1 MKRLVLAGAGH
12 AHLHVLRTL
21 GAARWPGVEV
31 VLVTPYPRQI
41 YSGMVPGW
49 IAGHYRLEDCV
60 APVLPLAA
68 AAGVRV
74 VQDAVCAVDAERG
87 HVTLAKGGRID
98 FDVLSLDT
106 GAGLAMDEGL
116 SDHPGLLPVRPLES
130 FVTRWERALA
140 TLLDD
145 AQARVAVIGGGAAG
159 VELALAVAY
168 RLRRETGAAVQRV
181 TLACGG
187 GLLPGHAPGV
197 FKRARAA
204 LARQGVELVEQRVR
218 AGTSALETEAGTP
231 LAAAWV
237 IAATGVGPPG
247 WLAQSGLALAPD
259 GFIAV
264 GQEQQSVSHPNVF
277 AAGDVASR
285 IDAPHAKSGVYA
297 VRAGPVLSGNLR
309 RALEWRPIE
318 AYRPQ
323 RRSLYLL
330 ATGPREA
337 IVSWGPVAA
346 SGRLAWR
353 WKDWIDRRFMRQYQS
368 SGEE

>member
-12 AHLHVLRTL
+12 AHLHVLRAL
-21 GAARWPGVEV
+21 GEAPWPGVEV
-31 VLVTPYPRQI
+31 VLVTPHPRQI

-49 IAGHYRLEDCV
+49 IAGHYRLEECV
-60 APVLPLAA
+60 APVLPLAG

-74 VQDAVCAVDAERG
+74 VQDAVCALDANRG
-87 HVTLAKGGRID
+87 HVTLADGDTIA

-106 GAGLAMDEGL
+106 GARLAMDAGL
-116 SDHPGLLPVRPLES
+116 ANHPRLLPVRPLEA
-130 FVTRWERALA
+130 FVAKWAQALPM
-140 TLLDD
+140 LVGD
-145 AQARVAVIGGGAAG
+145 ADARVAVIGGGAAG

-168 RLRRETGAAVQRV
+168 RLRRETGVTASRV

-197 FKRARAA
+197 VRRACAA
-204 LARQGVELVEQRVR
+204 LVRQGVELLEQRVR
-218 AGTSALETEAGTP
+218 ADASALETEAGVP

-237 IAATGVGPPG
+237 IAATGVAPPG

-259 GFIAV
+259 GFVAV
-264 GQEQQSVSHPNVF
+264 GMGQQSVSHANVF

-297 VRAGPVLSGNLR
+297 VRAGPVLTGNLQ
-309 RALEWRPIE
+309 RALAGRPLE
-318 AYRPQ
+318 PYQPQ

-337 IVSWGPVAA
+337 IVSWGAFSA
-346 SGRLAWR
+346 SGGLAWR
-353 WKDWIDRRFMRQYQS
+353 WKDWIDRRFMRRYQ
-368 SGEE
+368 GFGRT